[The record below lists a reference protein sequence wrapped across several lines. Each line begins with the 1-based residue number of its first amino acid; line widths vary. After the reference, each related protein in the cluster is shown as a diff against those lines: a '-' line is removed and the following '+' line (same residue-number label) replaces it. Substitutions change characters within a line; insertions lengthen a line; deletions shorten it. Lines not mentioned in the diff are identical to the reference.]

1 MFNQKSPRKKEEKK
15 EGRKGEREGGKGRGR
30 EGGVRDQNELILIFQ
45 GPAKFIT
52 KSST

>member
-1 MFNQKSPRKKEEKK
+1 MFNQKSPRERRKERRE
-15 EGRKGEREGGKGRGR
+15 ERRKGGREGERR